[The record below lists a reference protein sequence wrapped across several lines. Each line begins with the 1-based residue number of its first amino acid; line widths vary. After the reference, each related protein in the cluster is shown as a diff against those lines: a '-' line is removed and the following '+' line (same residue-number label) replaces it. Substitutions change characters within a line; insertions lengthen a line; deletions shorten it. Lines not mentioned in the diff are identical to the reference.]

1 MSYTNSKSKSKSRI
15 EERENKLMAQL
26 SERAKNDPAVHK
38 QLIDIME
45 EDPELIKAFS
55 RHAEA
60 RYGATWKTM
69 SSSDKSKM
77 IKSEMS
83 KNRIPT
89 KRGGRK
95 TKKTKK
101 AKKMKKIASK
111 KAKKMKTK
119 TKTKT
124 KRHTLRKKTIRKKR

>member
-1 MSYTNSKSKSKSRI
+1 MSYTNSKSKS
-15 EERENKLMAQL
+15 EEQENKRMLQL
-26 SERAKNDPAVHK
+26 RERAKNDPAVHK

-60 RYGATWKTM
+60 RYGSKWKTM

-89 KRGGRK
+89 KKGGRK
-95 TKKTKK
+95 TKKS
-101 AKKMKKIASK
+101 KKMKKSASNRVSK
-111 KAKKMKTK
+111 RANKMKTK
-119 TKTKT
+119 RRTM
-124 KRHTLRKKTIRKKR
+124 KKRTTRKTR

>member
-1 MSYTNSKSKSKSRI
+1 MSYTKSKSRN
-15 EERENKLMAQL
+15 EERENKLIAQL

-38 QLIDIME
+38 QLIDVME

-60 RYGATWKTM
+60 RYGSKWKTM

-95 TKKTKK
+95 TKKAKRTKTK
-101 AKKMKKIASK
+101 ASK
-111 KAKKMKTK
+111 KAKKMKSRRRTM
-119 TKTKT
+119 
-124 KRHTLRKKTIRKKR
+124 RKKTTRKRR

>member
-1 MSYTNSKSKSKSRI
+1 MSYTKSKSKSRG

-45 EDPELIKAFS
+45 EDPELIRAFS
-55 RHAEA
+55 KQAES
-60 RYGATWKTM
+60 RYGSKWKTM
-69 SSSDKSKM
+69 SSSDKSKL
-77 IKSEMS
+77 IKSAME

-95 TKKTKK
+95 TKKAKRTKTN
-101 AKKMKKIASK
+101 ASK
-111 KAKKMKTK
+111 RAK
-119 TKTKT
+119 KTKT
-124 KRHTLRKKTIRKKR
+124 KRRTMRKKTTRKTR

>member
-1 MSYTNSKSKSKSRI
+1 MLVYNITMSYTNSNSKSRS
-15 EERENKLMAQL
+15 EKRENKLMAQL

-38 QLIDIME
+38 QLIDVME

-60 RYGATWKTM
+60 RYGSKWKTM

-95 TKKTKK
+95 TKKAKRTKTN
-101 AKKMKKIASK
+101 ASK
-111 KAKKMKTK
+111 RAK
-119 TKTKT
+119 KTKT
-124 KRHTLRKKTIRKKR
+124 KRRTMKKKTIRKKR

>member
-1 MSYTNSKSKSKSRI
+1 MSYTNSNSKSRS
-15 EERENKLMAQL
+15 EKRENKLMAQL

-38 QLIDIME
+38 QLIDVME

-60 RYGATWKTM
+60 RYGSKWKTM

-95 TKKTKK
+95 TKKAKRTKTN
-101 AKKMKKIASK
+101 ASK
-111 KAKKMKTK
+111 RAK
-119 TKTKT
+119 KTKT
-124 KRHTLRKKTIRKKR
+124 KRRTMKKKTIRKKR

>member
-1 MSYTNSKSKSKSRI
+1 MLVYNITMSYTKSKSKSRS
-15 EERENKLMAQL
+15 EERENKLMAHL

-38 QLIDIME
+38 QLIDVME

-60 RYGATWKTM
+60 RYGSKWKTM

-77 IKSEMS
+77 IKSSME

-95 TKKTKK
+95 TKKAKRTKTT
-101 AKKMKKIASK
+101 ASK
-111 KAKKMKTK
+111 RAKKMKTK
-119 TKTKT
+119 RRTMK
-124 KRHTLRKKTIRKKR
+124 KKTTRKRR

>member
-95 TKKTKK
+95 TKKAKRTKTN
-101 AKKMKKIASK
+101 ASK
-111 KAKKMKTK
+111 RAK
-119 TKTKT
+119 KTKT
-124 KRHTLRKKTIRKKR
+124 KRRTMKKKTIRKKR

>member
-1 MSYTNSKSKSKSRI
+1 MSYTNSNSKSKSRS

-45 EDPELIKAFS
+45 EDPELIRAFS
-55 RHAEA
+55 KQAEA
-60 RYGATWKTM
+60 RYGSKWKTM

-89 KRGGRK
+89 KKGGRK
-95 TKKTKK
+95 TKKAKRTKTN
-101 AKKMKKIASK
+101 ASK
-111 KAKKMKTK
+111 RAK
-119 TKTKT
+119 KTKT
-124 KRHTLRKKTIRKKR
+124 KRHTMKKKTIRKKR

>member
-1 MSYTNSKSKSKSRI
+1 MSYTNSNSKSKSRS

-45 EDPELIKAFS
+45 EDPELIRAFS
-55 RHAEA
+55 KQAEA
-60 RYGATWKTM
+60 RYGSKWKTM

-77 IKSEMS
+77 IKSAME

-95 TKKTKK
+95 TKKAKRTKTN
-101 AKKMKKIASK
+101 ASK
-111 KAKKMKTK
+111 RAK
-119 TKTKT
+119 KTKT
-124 KRHTLRKKTIRKKR
+124 KRRTMKKKTIRKKR

>member
-1 MSYTNSKSKSKSRI
+1 MSYTKSKSRG

-38 QLIDIME
+38 QLISIME
-45 EDPELIKAFS
+45 EDPELIRAFS
-55 RHAEA
+55 KQAEA
-60 RYGATWKTM
+60 RYGSNWKTM

-95 TKKTKK
+95 TKKAKRTKTN
-101 AKKMKKIASK
+101 ASK
-111 KAKKMKTK
+111 KAKK
-119 TKTKT
+119 TKT
-124 KRHTLRKKTIRKKR
+124 KRRTMKKKTIRKKR

>member
-101 AKKMKKIASK
+101 AKKMK
-111 KAKKMKTK
+111 TK

>member
-1 MSYTNSKSKSKSRI
+1 MLVYNITMSYTNSNSKSRS
-15 EERENKLMAQL
+15 EKRENKLMAQL

-38 QLIDIME
+38 QLIDVME

-60 RYGATWKTM
+60 RYGSKWKTM

-95 TKKTKK
+95 TKKAKRTKTN
-101 AKKMKKIASK
+101 ASK
-111 KAKKMKTK
+111 KAKK
-119 TKTKT
+119 TKT
-124 KRHTLRKKTIRKKR
+124 KRRTMKKKTIRKKR

>member
-1 MSYTNSKSKSKSRI
+1 MSYTKSKSRS
-15 EERENKLMAQL
+15 EERENKRMSQL
-26 SERAKNDPAVHK
+26 RERAKNDPAVHK

-60 RYGATWKTM
+60 RYGSKWKTM

-95 TKKTKK
+95 TKKRS
-101 AKKMKKIASK
+101 SK
-111 KAKKMKTK
+111 KAKKMKTRRR
-119 TKTKT
+119 TM
-124 KRHTLRKKTIRKKR
+124 RKKTTRKMR

>member
-1 MSYTNSKSKSKSRI
+1 MSYTKSKS
-15 EERENKLMAQL
+15 EERENKRMSQL
-26 SERAKNDPAVHK
+26 RERAINDPAVHK

-60 RYGATWKTM
+60 IYGSNWKTM

-101 AKKMKKIASK
+101 MKKNASK
-111 KAKKMKTK
+111 RAKK

-124 KRHTLRKKTIRKKR
+124 KRRTMKKEATRKRR

>member
-1 MSYTNSKSKSKSRI
+1 MSYTKSKSKSRG

-38 QLIDIME
+38 QLISIME
-45 EDPELIKAFS
+45 EDPELIRAFS
-55 RHAEA
+55 KQAEA
-60 RYGATWKTM
+60 RYGSNWKTM
-69 SSSDKSKM
+69 SSSDKSKL
-77 IKSEMS
+77 IKSAME

-95 TKKTKK
+95 TKK
-101 AKKMKKIASK
+101 AKKMKKSASK

-119 TKTKT
+119 RRTMKK
-124 KRHTLRKKTIRKKR
+124 KSSRKMR

>member
-1 MSYTNSKSKSKSRI
+1 MLVYNITMSYTKSKSRN
-15 EERENKLMAQL
+15 EERENKLIAQL

-38 QLIDIME
+38 QLIDVME

-60 RYGATWKTM
+60 RYGSKWKTM

-95 TKKTKK
+95 TKKAKRTKTK
-101 AKKMKKIASK
+101 ASK
-111 KAKKMKTK
+111 KAKKMKSRRRTM
-119 TKTKT
+119 
-124 KRHTLRKKTIRKKR
+124 RKKTTRKRR

>member
-1 MSYTNSKSKSKSRI
+1 MLVYNITMSYTKSKSRN
-15 EERENKLMAQL
+15 EERENKLIAQL

-38 QLIDIME
+38 QLIDVME

-60 RYGATWKTM
+60 RYGSKWKTM

-95 TKKTKK
+95 TKKAKRTKTK
-101 AKKMKKIASK
+101 ASK
-111 KAKKMKTK
+111 KAKKMKSRRRTMK
-119 TKTKT
+119 
-124 KRHTLRKKTIRKKR
+124 KKTTRKRR

>member
-1 MSYTNSKSKSKSRI
+1 MSYTNSNSKSKSKSRS
-15 EERENKLMAQL
+15 EERVNKLMAQM

-38 QLIDIME
+38 QLIDVME

-60 RYGATWKTM
+60 RYGSKWKTM

-95 TKKTKK
+95 TKKAKRTKTN
-101 AKKMKKIASK
+101 ASK
-111 KAKKMKTK
+111 RAK
-119 TKTKT
+119 KTKT
-124 KRHTLRKKTIRKKR
+124 KRRTMKKKTIRKKR

>member
-1 MSYTNSKSKSKSRI
+1 MSYTKNRVD
-15 EERENKLMAQL
+15 ERENKRISQL
-26 SERAKNDPAVHK
+26 RERAKNDPAVHK

-60 RYGATWKTM
+60 RYGSKWKTM

-95 TKKTKK
+95 TKKS
-101 AKKMKKIASK
+101 KKMKKIASK
-111 KAKKMKTK
+111 RAKKL
-119 TKTKT
+119 KT
-124 KRHTLRKKTIRKKR
+124 KRRTMKKKATRKKR

>member
-1 MSYTNSKSKSKSRI
+1 MSYTNSKSKSKSRS
-15 EERENKLMAQL
+15 EERENKRLSQL
-26 SERAKNDPAVHK
+26 RERAKNDPAVHK

-60 RYGATWKTM
+60 RYGSKWKTM

-83 KNRIPT
+83 KNRIPI

-95 TKKTKK
+95 TKKAKRTKTN
-101 AKKMKKIASK
+101 ASK
-111 KAKKMKTK
+111 RAK
-119 TKTKT
+119 KTKT
-124 KRHTLRKKTIRKKR
+124 KRRTIKKRTTRKKR